1 MTVLRSIGVLIT
13 SGYVV
18 SPSACQ
24 SRGKRKGPE
33 SACDTRLLTIG
44 VMLEMRAGP
53 QQRMKVS
60 WRPSSQLR
68 AQWAAWLGLVLRVR
82 VRVGCRVRVRVSG
95 QWSGLVGDLN
105 VCPLALT
112 Y

>member
-13 SGYVV
+13 SEYVV

-24 SRGKRKGPE
+24 SRGARKGPE

-44 VMLEMRAGP
+44 LMAETRARP
-53 QQRMKVS
+53 LQRMKVS

-68 AQWAAWLGLVLRVR
+68 TQWAAWLGLV
-82 VRVGCRVRVRVSG
+82 VRVSG
-95 QWSGLVGDLN
+95 QGQGWV
-105 VCPLALT
+105 
-112 Y
+112 